1 MKWKDEWAFYRKPS
15 GKISYHRLCKRCIH
29 RCKQSWCVKALIC
42 PKYHRADC
50 PKGST

>member
-15 GKISYHRLCKRCIH
+15 GKISYHRLCKRCVH

-50 PKGST
+50 LKGVT